1 MSEPLQRPHQSHYSL
16 GLNHTSPLPTIIKSH
31 APELSFVWGWL
42 LCSILLAVH
51 GLSVVPMEDMER
63 FQSSP
68 LSFHRDTSRHSFRT
82 LGTERQWCH
91 TQTSKQL
98 DSHKKKKGAK
108 SIRLHSVHKD
118 KRCNQ
123 VTARAQPKSQ
133 KKPKGS
139 NIQAISPTAKVAWH
153 REGRPPSFP
162 VSHTLWAPLS
172 LHSGPKES
180 TPLGTANCIMTR
192 FSIRVGRDWSAHY
205 VWFNLYSHANF
216 FLDEADSTSKEF
228 TILGHSRAI
237 RTRLKHT
244 V

>member
-1 MSEPLQRPHQSHYSL
+1 MGCLLFPWKTWRDSNRPLCLFTGTQADTLSGHL
-16 GLNHTSPLPTIIKSH
+16 
-31 APELSFVWGWL
+31 AP
-42 LCSILLAVH
+42 
-51 GLSVVPMEDMER
+51 SVSDVTRKP
-63 FQSSP
+63 QSSWT
-68 LSFHRDTSRHSFRT
+68 RI
-82 LGTERQWCH
+82 
-91 TQTSKQL
+91 
-98 DSHKKKKGAK
+98 KKKKGAK